1 MEISG
6 LETFPTPV
14 TISPAP
20 TVAPERFGS
29 TEYSVF
35 HSLFDIQHS
44 SENEQTGSGTG
55 DPDSNVV
62 ETEAEFAKI
71 SGINEKASN
80 RQQQVW

>member
-20 TVAPERFGS
+20 TVAPERVGS

-44 SENEQTGSGTG
+44 SENERTESGTG
-55 DPDSNVV
+55 DHDPDSNVV

-71 SGINEKASN
+71 SGINE
-80 RQQQVW
+80 